1 MSIPSNDSIE
11 MATEVEFTSFKG
23 HAAAQRA
30 LDYYLKP
37 EVSESAFEE
46 KLFDVKRGISSE
58 EAMVHAC
65 GLLRCASATAHE
77 AAEKL
82 FGSNRDLAF
91 SVVHMIDMAKIM
103 VDRALDANRL
113 D

>member
-1 MSIPSNDSIE
+1 MSKPSNDSIE
-11 MATEVEFTSFKG
+11 MATEVDFSWFKD
-23 HAAAQRA
+23 HAAAKRA

-37 EVSESAFEE
+37 EVSKSAIEE
-46 KLFDVKRGISSE
+46 KLFEVKCGISSE

-77 AAEKL
+77 TADKL
-82 FGSNRDLAF
+82 FGTNRDLAF
-91 SVVHMIDMAKIM
+91 SVVYMIDLAKSM
-103 VDRALDANRL
+103 VDRALDGTRA